1 VGSGFCPTVRG
12 LPRTMLAPDAS
23 VGNVKKVM
31 FVYQSIELTID
42 YSVLDIQSP
51 YPLLFFFAFRG
62 IIISTDPKQ
71 KGMRR
76 FHMTIGK
83 NIADLRKNSGM
94 TQEQLAETLGVSS
107 QTISKWE
114 NEVTMP
120 DIMLLPVIAGCFDIA
135 VDELYH
141 GRKSKKKQNAV
152 DYDEIPE
159 MLYDS
164 LIDLTQRGWVD
175 TVEGKDIE
183 TEKEKMKSYLAENRQ
198 VKTAT
203 FSNKRGAVIATSEIG
218 LLHRGKANAD
228 QLVQEGIGRVL
239 EVLSNTAVRRV
250 FAYEM
255 DNMNKPITAPYVAK
269 KCDISPDEAAEAL
282 ELLTEIHVNHLTEVM
297 LDENNSVRMYA
308 LNSDECIMYVLM
320 ILKTARLIDENKQH
334 YFNYRG
340 SYNNL
345 WIQ

>member
-1 VGSGFCPTVRG
+1 
-12 LPRTMLAPDAS
+12 
-23 VGNVKKVM
+23 
-31 FVYQSIELTID
+31 
-42 YSVLDIQSP
+42 
-51 YPLLFFFAFRG
+51 
-62 IIISTDPKQ
+62 
-71 KGMRR
+71 
-76 FHMTIGK
+76 MTIGK

-94 TQEQLAETLGVSS
+94 TQEQLAEILCVSS

-120 DIMLLPVIAGCFDIA
+120 DIMLLPVIAGCFDIT
-135 VDELYH
+135 VDELY
-141 GRKSKKKQNAV
+141 GGIKTTGKRQAV
-152 DYDEIPE
+152 DYDDIPE
-159 MLYDS
+159 MLYDTI
-164 LIDLTQRGWVD
+164 IDLMQHGWAD
-175 TVEGKDIE
+175 SVEGKDIE
-183 TEKEKMKSYLAENRQ
+183 TEKERMKAYLAENRQ

-228 QLVQEGIGRVL
+228 QLVQDGIGRVL
-239 EVLSNTAVRRV
+239 EILSNTAVRRV

-255 DNMNKPITAPYVAK
+255 DNMTKPITAPYAAK
-269 KCDISPDEAAEAL
+269 KCDISPDEAALAL
-282 ELLTEIHVNHLTEVM
+282 EMLTEIHVNHLTEVM

-308 LNSDECIMYVLM
+308 LNSDECIMYMLM

>member
-1 VGSGFCPTVRG
+1 
-12 LPRTMLAPDAS
+12 
-23 VGNVKKVM
+23 
-31 FVYQSIELTID
+31 
-42 YSVLDIQSP
+42 
-51 YPLLFFFAFRG
+51 
-62 IIISTDPKQ
+62 
-71 KGMRR
+71 
-76 FHMTIGK
+76 MTIGK
-83 NIADLRKNSGM
+83 NIADLRKSNGM

-107 QTISKWE
+107 QTVSKWE

-120 DIMLLPVIAGCFDIA
+120 DIMLLPVIAGCFDIT
-135 VDELYH
+135 VDELYG
-141 GRKSKKKQNAV
+141 GRKTIEKRQTI
-152 DYDEIPE
+152 DYDDIPE
-159 MLYDS
+159 MLYDAV
-164 LIDLTQRGWVD
+164 IDLTQRGWVN

-183 TEKEKMKSYLAENRQ
+183 TEKERMKSYLADNRQ

-239 EVLSNTAVRRV
+239 EILSNTAVRRV

-255 DNMNKPITAPYVAK
+255 DNMTKPLTAPYVAK
-269 KCDISPDEAAEAL
+269 KCDISPDEAAQAL
-282 ELLTEIHVNHLTEVM
+282 DMLTEIHVNQPTDVM
-297 LDENNSVRMYA
+297 IDENNSVRMYA
-308 LNSDECIMYVLM
+308 LNSDECIMYMLM
-320 ILKTARLIDENKQH
+320 ILKIARLIDENEQH

>member
-1 VGSGFCPTVRG
+1 
-12 LPRTMLAPDAS
+12 
-23 VGNVKKVM
+23 
-31 FVYQSIELTID
+31 
-42 YSVLDIQSP
+42 
-51 YPLLFFFAFRG
+51 
-62 IIISTDPKQ
+62 
-71 KGMRR
+71 
-76 FHMTIGK
+76 MTIGK

-120 DIMLLPVIAGCFDIA
+120 DIMLLPVLAGCFDIT
-135 VDELYH
+135 VDELYC
-141 GRKSKKKQNAV
+141 GRKPTKKRQTV
-152 DYDEIPE
+152 DYDDIPE
-159 MLYDS
+159 MLYDTV
-164 LIDLTQRGWVD
+164 IDLTQRGWVD

-183 TEKEKMKSYLAENRQ
+183 AEKEKMKSYLAENRK

-203 FSNKRGAVIATSEIG
+203 FSNKRGAVVATSEIG

-239 EVLSNTAVRRV
+239 EVLSYTSVRRI

-255 DNMNKPITAPYVAK
+255 ENMTKPITAPYAAK
-269 KCDISPDEAAEAL
+269 QCNVSPDEAAEAL
-282 ELLTEIHVNHLTEVM
+282 ELLTEIHVNHHTDVM

>member
-1 VGSGFCPTVRG
+1 
-12 LPRTMLAPDAS
+12 
-23 VGNVKKVM
+23 
-31 FVYQSIELTID
+31 
-42 YSVLDIQSP
+42 
-51 YPLLFFFAFRG
+51 
-62 IIISTDPKQ
+62 
-71 KGMRR
+71 
-76 FHMTIGK
+76 MTIGK

-94 TQEQLAETLGVSS
+94 TQEQLAEMLCVSS

-120 DIMLLPVIAGCFDIA
+120 DIMLLPVIAGCFDIT
-135 VDELYH
+135 VDELYC
-141 GRKSKKKQNAV
+141 GRKPTKKRQAV
-152 DYDEIPE
+152 DYDDIPE
-159 MLYDS
+159 MLYDT
-164 LIDLTQRGWVD
+164 LIDLTQRGCVD

-183 TEKEKMKSYLAENRQ
+183 AEKKKMKFYLAENRQ
-198 VKTAT
+198 VKTAN
-203 FSNKRGAVIATSEIG
+203 FSNKRGAVVATSEIG

-228 QLVQEGIGRVL
+228 QLVQEGIGHVL
-239 EVLSNTAVRRV
+239 EVLSNTAVRCV

-255 DNMNKPITAPYVAK
+255 ENMAKPITAPYAAK
-269 KCDISPDEAAEAL
+269 KCDISSDEAAEAL
-282 ELLTEIHVNHLTEVM
+282 ELLTEIHVNHPTDVM

>member
-1 VGSGFCPTVRG
+1 
-12 LPRTMLAPDAS
+12 
-23 VGNVKKVM
+23 
-31 FVYQSIELTID
+31 
-42 YSVLDIQSP
+42 
-51 YPLLFFFAFRG
+51 
-62 IIISTDPKQ
+62 
-71 KGMRR
+71 
-76 FHMTIGK
+76 MTIGK
-83 NIADLRKNSGM
+83 NIAELRKSRGM

-107 QTISKWE
+107 QSISKWE

-120 DIMLLPVIAGCFDIA
+120 DIMLLPVIAGCFDMA
-135 VDELYH
+135 VDELY
-141 GRKSKKKQNAV
+141 GSKKLKEKERSV

-159 MLYDS
+159 MLYDTV
-164 LIDLTQRGWVD
+164 IDLTQRGWVY

-183 TEKEKMKSYLAENRQ
+183 AEKERMKSYLAENRK

-203 FSNKRGAVIATSEIG
+203 FSNKGGAVIATSEIG

-228 QLVQEGIGRVL
+228 QLVQDGIGRVL
-239 EVLSNTAVRRV
+239 EVMSNTAVRRI

-255 DNMNKPITAPYVAK
+255 DNMTKPITAPYVAK
-269 KCDISPDEAAEAL
+269 KCDIFPNEAAEAL

-308 LNSDECIMYVLM
+308 LNSDEFIMYVLM
-320 ILKTARLIDENKQH
+320 ILKTARIIDENKQH

-340 SYNNL
+340 PYNNL

>member
-1 VGSGFCPTVRG
+1 
-12 LPRTMLAPDAS
+12 
-23 VGNVKKVM
+23 
-31 FVYQSIELTID
+31 
-42 YSVLDIQSP
+42 
-51 YPLLFFFAFRG
+51 
-62 IIISTDPKQ
+62 
-71 KGMRR
+71 
-76 FHMTIGK
+76 MTIGK

-120 DIMLLPVIAGCFDIA
+120 DIMLLPVIAGCFDIT
-135 VDELYH
+135 VDELY
-141 GRKSKKKQNAV
+141 GGKKLTERRQV
-152 DYDEIPE
+152 IDYDDIPE
-159 MLYDS
+159 MLYDTV
-164 LIDLTQRGWVD
+164 IDLTQRGWVE

-183 TEKEKMKSYLAENRQ
+183 AEKERMKAYLAENRQ

-203 FSNKRGAVIATSEIG
+203 FSNKRGAVVATSEIG

-228 QLVQEGIGRVL
+228 QLVQDGIGRVL
-239 EVLSNTAVRRV
+239 EILSNTAVRRV

-255 DNMNKPITAPYVAK
+255 DNMTKPITAPYAAK
-269 KCDISPDEAAEAL
+269 KCDISPDEAALAL
-282 ELLTEIHVNHLTEVM
+282 EMLTEIHVNHLTEVM
-297 LDENNSVRMYA
+297 LDENNSVRMYT
-308 LNSDECIMYVLM
+308 LNSDECIMYMLM